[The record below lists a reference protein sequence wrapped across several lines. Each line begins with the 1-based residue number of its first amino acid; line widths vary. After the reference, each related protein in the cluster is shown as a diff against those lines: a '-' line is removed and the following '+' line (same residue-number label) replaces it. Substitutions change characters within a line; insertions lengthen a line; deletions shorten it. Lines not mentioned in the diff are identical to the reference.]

1 VLDTVRA
8 FTYARQRLGCA
19 APDAATALRDVLAVY
34 SSHPSAPLALH
45 ARTARMSPEDFRTV
59 ASAGLRVAAM
69 RGSVHL
75 MEPAAAARAFS
86 ALPEAAAAR
95 AARLR
100 GFGLSEERY
109 AELRA
114 RLLDAAVEPRSQK
127 ELVAAVGEPPEA
139 VKGATAAMAREGV
152 LVRVGASGLRS
163 NALRYVAYETPLEER
178 DAALAWLAGEYL
190 RTLGP
195 ARLADAAWWLGVPKG
210 RAATAL
216 AAHATVELDDGLILP
231 AQDEAAFEQAPTPRG
246 VDLLGK
252 WDPLTMGHAP
262 DGRAR
267 CGLEERCYDFR
278 GDGLPV
284 VLVDGVAAGT
294 WAMTTQGRR
303 LVFSLEPFEA
313 PGPRLREAIERSAA
327 EVAALLA

>member
-1 VLDTVRA
+1 MLDRVRA
-8 FTYARQRLGCA
+8 FTYARQRLGRA
-19 APDAATALRDVLAVY
+19 APDAATALDDVLAVY

-45 ARTARMSPEDFRTV
+45 ARSAAMSAEDFR
-59 ASAGLRVAAM
+59 AAAAGALRVPAM
-69 RGSVHL
+69 RGSIHL
-75 MEPAAAARAFS
+75 MPAAAAARAFR
-86 ALPEAAAAR
+86 ALPESAAAT

-100 GFGLSEERY
+100 GFGIEEERY

-114 RLLDAAVEPRSQK
+114 LLLDAAAAPRTQK
-127 ELVAAVGEPPEA
+127 ELATALGLAAEE
-139 VKGATAAMAREGV
+139 VKGATATMTREGSM
-152 LVRVGASGLRS
+152 VRVGAPGLRS
-163 NALRYVAYETPLEER
+163 NALRYAAHAIGEHDR

-195 ARLADAAWWLGVPKG
+195 ARREDVVWWLGVPRG
-210 RAATAL
+210 RADAAL
-216 AAHATVELDDGLILP
+216 AAHATVDLGEGLLLRT
-231 AQDEAAFEQAPTPRG
+231 ADEQAFAAAPRPTG

-262 DGRAR
+262 DGRDRSGMEA
-267 CGLEERCYDFR
+267 RCYDVR

-294 WAMTTQGRR
+294 WGLAARGKR
-303 LVFSLEPFEA
+303 LEFSPELFEA
-313 PGPRLREAIERSAA
+313 PGARLRAAIERRAE

>member
-1 VLDTVRA
+1 VLDAVRA
-8 FTYARQRLGCA
+8 FTYARQRLGRA

-45 ARTARMSPEDFRTV
+45 ARSARMAPDDFR
-59 ASAGLRVAAM
+59 AAAAAGLRFPAM
-69 RGSVHL
+69 RASIHL

-114 RLLDAAVEPRSQK
+114 RLLAAAVEPRSQK
-127 ELVAAVGEPPEA
+127 ELVDAVGEPPDV

-152 LVRVGASGLRS
+152 LVRVGAPGLRS
-163 NALRYVAYETPLEER
+163 NALRYEAYEIPREER

-195 ARLADAAWWLGVPKG
+195 ARLADAAWWLGVAKG
-210 RAATAL
+210 RAAAAL
-216 AAHATVELDDGLILP
+216 AAHDTMELDGGLLLR
-231 AQDEAAFEQAPTPRG
+231 AEDEAAFAQATRPRG
-246 VDLLGK
+246 VELLGK

-267 CGLEERCYDFR
+267 AGMEPCCYDFR

-294 WAMTTQGRR
+294 WSMTAKGRR
-303 LVFSLEPFEA
+303 LELISEPFEA
-313 PGPRLREAIERSAA
+313 PGARLRVAIGRRAD
-327 EVAALLA
+327 EVAALLS

>member
-1 VLDTVRA
+1 MLDELRA
-8 FTYARQRLGCA
+8 FTYARQRLGRA
-19 APDAATALRDVLAVY
+19 APDAATALRDILAVY

-45 ARTARMSPEDFRTV
+45 ARSERMTADDFRAV
-59 ASAGLRVAAM
+59 AAAGLRVATM

-75 MEPAAAARAFS
+75 MESTAAARAFS

-100 GFGLSEERY
+100 GFGLNEARY

-152 LVRVGASGLRS
+152 LVRVGAPGLRS
-163 NALRYVAYETPLEER
+163 NALRYLADEIPLGER

-195 ARLADAAWWLGVPKG
+195 ARPADAAWWLGVPKG

-216 AAHATVELDDGLILP
+216 AAHATAELDDGLLLR
-231 AQDEAAFEQAPTPRG
+231 AEDEAAFAQAPAPRG

-262 DGRAR
+262 DGRTR

-294 WAMTTQGRR
+294 WAMTAQGRR

-313 PGPRLREAIERSAA
+313 PSPRLREAIERSA
-327 EVAALLA
+327 EQVAALLS